1 MNLNE
6 LYRRLSFG
14 ELSNLSISSEGSGSI
29 INDKRPTVVLLA
41 NEGLQ
46 ELSKRFVLR
55 EKVLLIEQQEGL
67 TTYRLEPMYSIQNA
81 ETSGVNRPYIVDS
94 EDEPF
99 SDPVLKVLQV
109 YDSCGR
115 ELPLNDRDNFW
126 AVFTPQN
133 NVLQV
138 PNPQAGLPLS
148 VNYQTFV
155 KPILGVDLEETID
168 IPMVLEKAL
177 TSYIAG
183 HVLGNMNT
191 QESNAKSQEHLLRFE
206 AICAEAE
213 DKDLL
218 SISSSSTNTKFEKRG
233 WA

>member
-55 EKVLLIEQQEGL
+55 EKVLLIEQQEGV
-67 TTYRLEPMYSIQNA
+67 TTYRLEPMYSIQNSA
-81 ETSGVNRPYIVDS
+81 TSGVNRPYIVDS

-99 SDPVLKVLQV
+99 NDPVLKVLQV
-109 YDSCGR
+109 YDSWGR
-115 ELPLNDRDNFW
+115 ELPLNDRDNFY
-126 AVFTPQN
+126 AVYTPQN

>member
-6 LYRRLSFG
+6 LYRRLSYG

-29 INDKRPTVVLLA
+29 VSGKRPTVVLLA
-41 NEGLQ
+41 NEALR

-55 EKVLLIEQQEGL
+55 EKTLLIEQIEGL
-67 TTYRLEPMYSIQNA
+67 TTYRLEPMYSVQNA
-81 ETSGVNRPYIVDS
+81 EISNVDQPYIVDS

-99 SDPVLKVLQV
+99 NDPVLKIIQV
-109 YDSCGR
+109 YDHWGR
-115 ELPLNDRDNFW
+115 EMPLNDRDNFW
-126 AVFTPQN
+126 SLFTPQN
-133 NVLQV
+133 NILQV

-148 VNYQTFV
+148 VNYQTFI
-155 KPILGVDLEETID
+155 KPILGTDLEETID
-168 IPMVLEKAL
+168 IPVVLEKAL

-183 HVLGNMNT
+183 HILGNMNT

-218 SISSSSTNTKFEKRG
+218 SISSSNTNTKFEKRG

>member
-41 NEGLQ
+41 NEALQ

-67 TTYRLEPMYSIQNA
+67 TTYRLEPMYSSQNA
-81 ETSGVNRPYIVDS
+81 ETSGVNCPYIVDS

-99 SDPVLKVLQV
+99 NDPVLKVLQV
-109 YDSCGR
+109 FDSCGQ

-155 KPILGVDLEETID
+155 KPILGVDPEEVID
-168 IPMVLEKAL
+168 IPVVLEKAL
-177 TSYIAG
+177 TSYIAA

-191 QESNAKSQEHLLRFE
+191 QESNAKSQEHLLRFQ

-218 SISSSSTNTKFEKRG
+218 SISTSNTNTKFEKRG

>member
-29 INDKRPTVVLLA
+29 INDKQPTVVLLA

-55 EKVLLIEQQEGL
+55 DKLLLVEQQEGL
-67 TTYRLEPMYSIQNA
+67 TNYRLEPMYSVQNS
-81 ETSGVNRPYIVDS
+81 ETSGVGHPYIVDS

-99 SDPVLKVLQV
+99 NDAVLKILHV

-115 ELPLNDRDNFW
+115 ELPINDRDNFW
-126 AVFTPQN
+126 SVFTPQN

-183 HVLGNMNT
+183 HILGNMNT

-218 SISSSSTNTKFEKRG
+218 SISSSSTNTKFQKRG
-233 WA
+233 WV